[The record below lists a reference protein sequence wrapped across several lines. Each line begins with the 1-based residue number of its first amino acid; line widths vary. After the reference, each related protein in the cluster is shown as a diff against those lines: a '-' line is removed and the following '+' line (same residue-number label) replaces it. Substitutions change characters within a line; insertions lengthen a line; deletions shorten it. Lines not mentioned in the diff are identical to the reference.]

1 MNDRLRSLLTYGL
14 LGFGLLVSMT
24 LAVAPL
30 AKSLIEQWSRTDV
43 ESRSRLVYSSIQGP
57 VRRALADGD
66 LLRLASILQGV
77 ADTTE
82 SLR

>member
-30 AKSLIEQWSRTDV
+30 AKSLI
-43 ESRSRLVYSSIQGP
+43 
-57 VRRALADGD
+57 
-66 LLRLASILQGV
+66 
-77 ADTTE
+77 
-82 SLR
+82 